1 MFVWMW
7 DSPEEK
13 SRGETGDAGERRQA
27 APSWE
32 GAGVRGRGTG
42 RGRGW
47 LQRTVGRGG
56 ARLRGGGE
64 KVSTDRF
71 WASCVIEMR
80 SQDGVWLISEVDC
93 LRLGE
98 CIGQDG
104 CRAEPRALLGWRG
117 GGGGVS
123 RGSWAQMEVP
133 ARSPVVRLAAASSSA
148 QCGGSSCPGT
158 RGTGSGER
166 RVYSRETLKHLRRD
180 PGRDGT
186 EDAAERL
193 ETGKGRPVCPPARG
207 LHPAL
212 HFCHA
217 FIFLCN
223 FSSELCLPMFF
234 SCHSISGYKA
244 FFLFFPYSD
253 SLEEPLHSVY
263 GCSSLCGDVVASSCN
278 YFWVRVFSPPLL

>member
-1 MFVWMW
+1 MW

-32 GAGVRGRGTG
+32 GVGVRGRGTG

-80 SQDGVWLISEVDC
+80 SQDAVWLISEVDY

-166 RVYSRETLKHLRRD
+166 RVYSRERLEHLRRD

-193 ETGKGRPVCPPARG
+193 ETGPSVL
-207 LHPAL
+207 LHAASIL
-212 HFCHA
+212 L
-217 FIFLCN
+217 FIFVVFL
-223 FSSELCLPMFF
+223 FF
-234 SCHSISGYKA
+234 SAISILSSACPCSSPVTASLAIKL